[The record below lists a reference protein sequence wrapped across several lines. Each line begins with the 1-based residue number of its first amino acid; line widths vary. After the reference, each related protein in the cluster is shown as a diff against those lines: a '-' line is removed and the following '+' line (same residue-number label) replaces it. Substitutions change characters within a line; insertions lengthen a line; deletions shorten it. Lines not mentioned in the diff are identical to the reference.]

1 VIKANGTY
9 DKDTLTKLRDY
20 KTKGEDATTASDEKT
35 A

>member
-9 DKDTLTKLRDY
+9 DKDTLTKLKDY
-20 KTKGEDATTASDEKT
+20 KTKGEDTVASDEKT